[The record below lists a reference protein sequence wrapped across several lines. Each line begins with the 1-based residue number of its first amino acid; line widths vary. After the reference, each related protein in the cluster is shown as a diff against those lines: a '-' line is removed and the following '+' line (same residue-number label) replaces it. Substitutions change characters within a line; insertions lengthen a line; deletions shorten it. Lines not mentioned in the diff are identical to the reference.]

1 MNGKVYRLDELNV
14 GDIIENGSYQV
25 TKDEIIDFAQK
36 FDPQF
41 YHCDEDEAK
50 NYQFGGLIAS
60 GWHTASI
67 AMGLVVRTFNI
78 QHGMIGAMVDVT
90 WPAPTRPND
99 ILNVTTKIMSINPSK
114 SKPYQAIVNVDWHA
128 TNQNGDILLKTSAT
142 IVMFYEN
149 PTTY

>member
-1 MNGKVYRLDELNV
+1 MNKKVYRLDELNV
-14 GDIIENGSYQV
+14 GDTIDNGSYQV

-41 YHCDEDEAK
+41 YHCDEDTAK

-78 QHGMIGAMVDVT
+78 QHGMIGAMVNVT
-90 WPAPTRPND
+90 WPAPTRPGD
-99 ILNVTTKIMSINPSK
+99 ILNVKTEILNIKPSK
-114 SKPYQAIVNVDWHA
+114 SKPYQAIVSVDWHA